1 MHFSIEHVGLP
12 ARDPVALRDWYLTML
27 GAECL
32 APAGAAP
39 PFFVRLAGSS
49 LMLEIYLATGPSAAT
64 ADNGL
69 AGWRHLA
76 LRVDS
81 LDAARH
87 ELEARGVKFPD
98 SIKPAAGGGRVLFFQ
113 DLEGNLL
120 HLLERPADSAIR

>member
-12 ARDPVALRDWYLTML
+12 ARDPAALRDWYLAML

-39 PFFVRLAGSS
+39 PFFVRLAGSP
-49 LMLEIYLATGPSAAT
+49 LMLEIYLATGPSTAT

-81 LDAARH
+81 LDAARQ

-120 HLLERPADSAIR
+120 HLLERPVDSAIR